1 MQQKPWKGTEQR
13 PPHQLRHHHL
23 SQALPARFPQEKQE
37 QSLSSLSKQ
46 APASPFH
53 EDRFQQR
60 FPYLG
65 QLQHLGAGPLP
76 VLKAGATPLQRSQE
90 NFPVRIPAGPN
101 SWSCLSIYKTIPTV
115 VCNGNNTNISDLS
128 RLTSFLISEGF
139 GRPSGSVECL
149 ELLDGRKLGKAA
161 WRRLPSAKKRN
172 SM

>member
-23 SQALPARFPQEKQE
+23 SQALPARFPQENQE

-65 QLQHLGAGPLP
+65 QLQHLGVGPLP
-76 VLKAGATPLQRSQE
+76 VLKAGATHLAE
-90 NFPVRIPAGPN
+90 IPG
-101 SWSCLSIYKTIPTV
+101 
-115 VCNGNNTNISDLS
+115 
-128 RLTSFLISEGF
+128 E
-139 GRPSGSVECL
+139 
-149 ELLDGRKLGKAA
+149 
-161 WRRLPSAKKRN
+161 LPSANSCRTKFLVLSQHLQNNSHCCPQWEQHKHLWPFQTDIVPYLWGIWETIWLCGVSGAAGWKKVGKG
-172 SM
+172 SLEKTPKC